1 MKLKNI
7 TLFLG
12 SCLIGLGIMEFAV
25 QSYVAEKTLKVFE
38 KKAKLTTFHH
48 DPKVIA
54 FREKYEDRLHHLRG
68 GQILS
73 PKDINETDLLFTEVA
88 SFSTDKSANI
98 LIQGDSWAEAA
109 RDLRN
114 QMADFSSTNN
124 SGLVLAG
131 ISSFSPS
138 PMTLQLSILR
148 QDFKYKPTIVVA
160 IIDQTDLGDEL
171 YRYNNQKLDDNH
183 RLIGLAEAGKG
194 QQRHNFLKKYED
206 NFLSNQFALIKL
218 IRHLILQIQDGLND
232 VSGSDIL
239 SPLINGPTIKEKN
252 TFILR
257 LNRYI
262 EYVLE
267 DAQTELLIIVTHPH
281 RNHLLDESNPEKYK
295 GNVSVLVDDILQ
307 ETHMSGKIIHLN
319 LTKQATDLLK
329 NKNVNQ
335 FFVHGDKFSHLTK
348 NTYSNFYY
356 PEILAL
362 LKSKIN

>member
-1 MKLKNI
+1 MKLKNV

-12 SCLIGLGIMEFAV
+12 SCIIGLGIMEFAV
-25 QSYVAEKTLKVFE
+25 QGYVEEKTLKVLE
-38 KKAKLTTFHH
+38 KKVQLTTFHN
-48 DPKVIA
+48 DPRVIA

-73 PKDINETDLLFTEVA
+73 SEDINETDLLFTEVA
-88 SFSTDKSANI
+88 SFSIHKSANI

-109 RDLRN
+109 RDVEN
-114 QMADFSSTNN
+114 QIADFSSTNN
-124 SGLVLAG
+124 SGLLLAG
-131 ISSFSPS
+131 ISSFAPS
-138 PMTLQLSILR
+138 PMALQISILR
-148 QDFKYKPTIVVA
+148 QDFNYKPTIVVA

-171 YRYNNQKLDDNH
+171 YRYNNQRLDNNRH
-183 RLIGLAEAGKG
+183 LIGLAEPGKG
-194 QQRHNFLKKYED
+194 QQRHDFLRKYED

-218 IRHLILQIQDGLND
+218 IRHLILQIQDGLTD

-239 SPLINGPTIKEKN
+239 SPLINGPTIKERN
-252 TFILR
+252 TFTLR

-307 ETHMSGKIIHLN
+307 KKHMPERIIHLN
-319 LTKQATDLLK
+319 LTKRATDLLK
-329 NKNVNQ
+329 MTNVNE
-335 FFVHGDKFSHLTK
+335 FFVRGDKFSHLTK

-356 PEILAL
+356 PEILTL

>member
-1 MKLKNI
+1 
-7 TLFLG
+7 
-12 SCLIGLGIMEFAV
+12 MEFAV
-25 QSYVAEKTLKVFE
+25 QSYVAEKTLKVLKTKTE
-38 KKAKLTTFHH
+38 LTTFHN

-73 PKDINETDLLFTEVA
+73 SDDTNETDLLFTEVA
-88 SFSTDKSANI
+88 SFSINKSENI

-109 RDLRN
+109 RDVGD
-114 QMADFSSTNN
+114 QMADFSNTNN
-124 SGLVLAG
+124 LGLVLAG
-131 ISSFSPS
+131 ISSFAPS
-138 PMTLQLSILR
+138 PMALQLSILR

-171 YRYNNQKLDDNH
+171 YRYNNQKLDGSL

-194 QQRHNFLKKYED
+194 QQRHSFLKKYED

-239 SPLINGPTIKEKN
+239 SPLINGPTIKERK
-252 TFILR
+252 TFISR

-262 EYVLE
+262 DYVLE
-267 DAQTELLIIVTHPH
+267 DKKTKLLIIVTHPH
-281 RNHLLDESNPEKYK
+281 HKHLLDESNPEKYK
-295 GNVSVLVDDILQ
+295 GDISVLVDDILDKK
-307 ETHMSGKIIHLN
+307 HLSKRIIHLN
-319 LTKQATDLLK
+319 LTKRATDLLK
-329 NKNVNQ
+329 MRDVSE
-335 FFVHGDKFSHLTK
+335 FFVQGDKFSHLTK
-348 NTYSNFYY
+348 NTYKNYYY

-362 LKSKIN
+362 IKSKIN